1 MEDASQKLLD
11 SILTN
16 LTLGNRR
23 SAVLLWDLNPLT
35 GGFMETFIL
44 NRQMYTVPLY
54 YQALVEDAV
63 HKDWLL
69 KTKTVVAAEAH
80 YEDKLPVPG
89 FSRIPPEVPADL
101 FESSP
106 TAGPLVFIA
115 GASCV
120 CVEFFSCV
128 LSLCMGLHVR
138 ACCAI
143 HHMCVSKLRSVHVR
157 CQL

>member
-23 SAVLLWDLNPLT
+23 SAVLLWDLNPQT
-35 GGFMETFIL
+35 GGFLETFIL

-89 FSRIPPEVPADL
+89 FSRAPR
-101 FESSP
+101 
-106 TAGPLVFIA
+106 
-115 GASCV
+115 GAC
-120 CVEFFSCV
+120 
-128 LSLCMGLHVR
+128 
-138 ACCAI
+138 
-143 HHMCVSKLRSVHVR
+143 
-157 CQL
+157 